1 MEDILMKGT
10 KAIKDEALD
19 NVTGGK
25 GQTCALKFCKYCG
38 DPMEG
43 KRVGAT
49 TIYECKCGAKY
60 DPRLAQPW
68 SK

>member
-1 MEDILMKGT
+1 MK
-10 KAIKDEALD
+10 KAYAVDD
-19 NVTGGK
+19 NELNDVTGGK
-25 GQTCALKFCKYCG
+25 GGTCALKFCKYCG
-38 DPMEG
+38 DPMES
-43 KRVGAT
+43 KQVGST